1 MNLKEIRLKRR
12 IKVQEVSE
20 YLCCT
25 PNVYGRYENGTRE
38 PSIDVLL
45 KLSAL
50 YGVSVDY
57 LIGNEMFADTSITAE
72 EQAMLK
78 LLRQADERAWQ
89 DTCALLELHKVIE

>member
-1 MNLKEIRLKRR
+1 MNLKEIRLKRK

-78 LLRQADERAWQ
+78 LLRHADERAWQ
-89 DTCALLELHKVIE
+89 DTCALLELHKVID

>member
-12 IKVQEVSE
+12 LKVQEVSE

-57 LIGNEMFADTSITAE
+57 LIGNEAFADTNINEGDSQGEGAVREPST
-72 EQAMLK
+72 
-78 LLRQADERAWQ
+78 
-89 DTCALLELHKVIE
+89 